1 MFLVNVQEALGLSYE
16 QTLDSSFTLIRAMLS
31 EYSYLWNERNKEEK
45 SGEDEGGEYE
55 WIELPDWDDPSKT
68 NRVKKYKDIGKFIKA
83 EKNL

>member
-1 MFLVNVQEALGLSYE
+1 MFLVNVQEALGLTYE

-45 SGEDEGGEYE
+45 TGEDEGGEYE

-68 NRVKKYKDIGKFIKA
+68 TRMKKYKDVGFAIKA